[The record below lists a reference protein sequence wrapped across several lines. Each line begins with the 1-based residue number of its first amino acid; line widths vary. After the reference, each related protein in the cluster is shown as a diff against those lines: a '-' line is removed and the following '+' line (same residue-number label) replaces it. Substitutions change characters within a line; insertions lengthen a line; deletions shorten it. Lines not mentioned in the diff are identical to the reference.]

1 MWDKEKYKTVNISTI
16 SETLGIPA
24 STLRYWESMGL
35 ISLSRCDNNYREY
48 TYSSLL
54 DLSDIYY
61 LRKLGISVKAIKEY
75 QTFSLEDSKA
85 VYLNK
90 KTELEAEINSLS
102 NTYSMLRKT
111 LNLMDELE
119 YIREHPY
126 KESRPDI
133 PFLLNHSKL
142 YDKEVWKKYFSGQ
155 YQFAGVRL
163 GPPNY
168 EWVWGWAAE
177 SRKPDEELAWIF
189 AEGDRHF
196 VQFILRIDVK
206 DRKHTNLDEAINYLK
221 ARGYNIGEIIVRYIT
236 IACEGQT
243 RWDYYKAW
251 IEII

>member
-1 MWDKEKYKTVNISTI
+1 MLDWDKNKTVNISTV
-16 SETLGIPA
+16 SETFGIPA
-24 STLRYWESMGL
+24 SALRYWESMGL
-35 ISLSRCDNNYREY
+35 ITLGRRDNNYREY
-48 TYSSLL
+48 SYSSLL
-54 DLSDIYY
+54 NLSDICY
-61 LRKLGISVKAIKEY
+61 LRNLGIPVKAIKEY
-75 QTFSLEDSKA
+75 QTLSLADSNA
-85 VYLNK
+85 LYLNK
-90 KTELEAEINSLS
+90 KSELEAQISSLQS
-102 NTYSMLRKT
+102 TYSMLRKT
-111 LNLMDELE
+111 LSLMNELE
-119 YIREHPY
+119 YIQKHPY
-126 KESRPDI
+126 TEAQPDI
-133 PFLLNHSKL
+133 PLILSHSKL

-163 GPPNY
+163 GPPNC

-177 SRKPDEELAWIF
+177 SRKPDEELAWTF

>member
-102 NTYSMLRKT
+102 NT
-111 LNLMDELE
+111 
-119 YIREHPY
+119 
-126 KESRPDI
+126 
-133 PFLLNHSKL
+133 
-142 YDKEVWKKYFSGQ
+142 
-155 YQFAGVRL
+155 
-163 GPPNY
+163 
-168 EWVWGWAAE
+168 
-177 SRKPDEELAWIF
+177 
-189 AEGDRHF
+189 
-196 VQFILRIDVK
+196 
-206 DRKHTNLDEAINYLK
+206 
-221 ARGYNIGEIIVRYIT
+221 
-236 IACEGQT
+236 IACCAKRLT
-243 RWDYYKAW
+243 
-251 IEII
+251 

>member
-142 YDKEVWKKYFSGQ
+142 YDKEVWEKHFSGQ

-163 GPPNY
+163 GPPNC
-168 EWVWGWAAE
+168 EWVWG
-177 SRKPDEELAWIF
+177 
-189 AEGDRHF
+189 
-196 VQFILRIDVK
+196 
-206 DRKHTNLDEAINYLK
+206 
-221 ARGYNIGEIIVRYIT
+221 
-236 IACEGQT
+236 
-243 RWDYYKAW
+243 
-251 IEII
+251 